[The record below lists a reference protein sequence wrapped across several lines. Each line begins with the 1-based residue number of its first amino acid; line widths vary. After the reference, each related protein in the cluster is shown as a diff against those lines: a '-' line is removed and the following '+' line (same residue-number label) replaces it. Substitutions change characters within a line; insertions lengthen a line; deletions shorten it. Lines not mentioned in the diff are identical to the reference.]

1 VPEGGLVNQVLV
13 KQSNE
18 DYDTIWKTIQ
28 TSGGGENQTFSARV
42 LSTSS
47 TTGSPEANVSLSDT
61 NEFQF
66 SFKLQKGI
74 DGTNGKDGSPGKD
87 GAEGPM
93 GATGVSGTPGV
104 GIVMRFCNGTDDTP
118 SKSKPSN
125 ILDTTSQG

>member
-28 TSGGGENQTFSARV
+28 TSGGGEIQTFSARV

-87 GAEGPM
+87 GADGKP
-93 GATGVSGTPGV
+93 GQNGDGVKYIYIRTNKVTPPTTPV
-104 GIVMRFCNGTDDTP
+104 GNGENEELP
-118 SKSKPSN
+118 SD
-125 ILDTTSQG
+125 IE

>member
-1 VPEGGLVNQVLV
+1 MVNQVLV

-28 TSGGGENQTFSARV
+28 TSRGGEIQTFSARV

-74 DGTNGKDGSPGKD
+74 DGTNGKEGSPGKD
-87 GAEGPM
+87 GADGNWTSYVFKSSEEAP
-93 GATGVSGTPGV
+93 
-104 GIVMRFCNGTDDTP
+104 DTP
-118 SKSKPSN
+118 TGIDPVPE
-125 ILDTTSQG
+125 G